1 MFRRNRGLQASV
13 TVFASLSLLLIAS
26 FLLVLLEAAR
36 VKGLA
41 AYSRM
46 QRTNAMES
54 VFSRYDRELFEKYG
68 IFLLDGSAG
77 SETLQFSQINADLQS
92 VSQKNL
98 RPVISGIMWDQVQN
112 FYQMDV
118 TEASVTG
125 FLLATDEKGGPFRQM
140 AVDSMKA
147 RYPFELAQGLYDRL
161 RSSDQAMTQASQS
174 ESAMDQAQEN
184 IQAAKEAQA
193 AKKAQAAQE
202 AAGGQQEAQPPAL
215 EGTTDQPVENPMDVV
230 KSIKHVDVLTL
241 VMPSGGNL
249 SAKAVRGRQ
258 TLEHRQLLQGNEP
271 WKKNGGWYE
280 AVVYQQFLQ
289 TQFASYE
296 PGKSGEGALDYELE
310 YIHAGKKSDR
320 ENLKCVVQQLLL
332 LREGANFMY
341 LQTDAAKQ
349 QEAYSVAAALAAAV
363 CIAPAT
369 GLIAQGILAAWA
381 YAESVLDVRTLLAG
395 GKIAWMKTA
404 ESWSSSLSGLGSLLA
419 GSARAKEQENG
430 DDYKSYLQKLLWLN
444 SERALN
450 YRAMDLMEFQAE
462 MSGRTIRMDAMLLAL
477 RADISHEAKPL
488 FSELVTLQRLHAD
501 VWEFS
506 DSAYYSYF
514 SDSERK

>member
-1 MFRRNRGLQASV
+1 
-13 TVFASLSLLLIAS
+13 
-26 FLLVLLEAAR
+26 
-36 VKGLA
+36 
-41 AYSRM
+41 
-46 QRTNAMES
+46 
-54 VFSRYDRELFEKYG
+54 
-68 IFLLDGSAG
+68 
-77 SETLQFSQINADLQS
+77 
-92 VSQKNL
+92 
-98 RPVISGIMWDQVQN
+98 
-112 FYQMDV
+112 
-118 TEASVTG
+118 
-125 FLLATDEKGGPFRQM
+125 
-140 AVDSMKA
+140 
-147 RYPFELAQGLYDRL
+147 
-161 RSSDQAMTQASQS
+161 
-174 ESAMDQAQEN
+174 
-184 IQAAKEAQA
+184 
-193 AKKAQAAQE
+193 
-202 AAGGQQEAQPPAL
+202 
-215 EGTTDQPVENPMDVV
+215 
-230 KSIKHVDVLTL
+230 
-241 VMPSGGNL
+241 
-249 SAKAVRGRQ
+249 
-258 TLEHRQLLQGNEP
+258 
-271 WKKNGGWYE
+271 
-280 AVVYQQFLQ
+280 
-289 TQFASYE
+289 
-296 PGKSGEGALDYELE
+296 
-310 YIHAGKKSDR
+310 
-320 ENLKCVVQQLLL
+320 
-332 LREGANFMY
+332 MY
-341 LQTDAAKQ
+341 LQMDAAKQ

-501 VWEFS
+501 IWEFS